1 MLLGIP
7 KFTYEMAV
15 FKKKFNILD
24 FNTLSFF
31 RLVTCLKDGS
41 RYRNYIQMTKG
52 K

>member
-7 KFTYEMAV
+7 TNEMAV
-15 FKKKFNILD
+15 LKKFNILD

-31 RLVTCLKDGS
+31 RLVNCLKHGL
-41 RYRNYIQMTKG
+41 RYRNYIEMTKG